1 MLRLFRHVLLLLVA
15 VAVIGGTT
23 SELARAAKYGPVAAM
38 ADMPCDMTMPS
49 AMSGDDAKP
58 MAPCKG
64 MTPDCIKQMGC
75 VTVQALPAHFSAH
88 ESAVEYGAVD
98 YWASHG
104 ELVSLDHEPE
114 PIPPRTA

>member
-1 MLRLFRHVLLLLVA
+1 MNRLLRHLLLLLVA
-15 VAVIGGTT
+15 FALVGGTT
-23 SELARAAKYGPVAAM
+23 SELAHAAAYSPVAAM
-38 ADMPCDMTMPS
+38 AEMPCDMAMPTS
-49 AMSGDDAKP
+49 ASGDGSAP

-64 MTPDCIKQMGC
+64 MTADCIKQMGC